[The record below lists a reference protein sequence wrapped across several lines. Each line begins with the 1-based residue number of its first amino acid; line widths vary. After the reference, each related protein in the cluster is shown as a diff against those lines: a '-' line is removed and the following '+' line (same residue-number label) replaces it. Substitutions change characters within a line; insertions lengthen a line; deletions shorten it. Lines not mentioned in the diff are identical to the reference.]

1 MILLFIAS
9 LIHAQDATPSE
20 REMIQ
25 QVIQQVT
32 VPAKTKTPAINV
44 RRIRQHI
51 VHLGTLRNS
60 FTASTS
66 LVCPGCSRLSRSWS
80 VATLSSG
87 FEGRWPYIS

>member
-1 MILLFIAS
+1 VRYNRTAIILLFNAS
-9 LIHAQDATPSE
+9 LSHAQDATPFE

-25 QVIQQVT
+25 RLVQQVT

-44 RRIRQHI
+44 LRIRQHI

-66 LVCPGCSRLSRSWS
+66 LV
-80 VATLSSG
+80 
-87 FEGRWPYIS
+87 